1 MEDMVASLFQKLQ
14 QVYKGKKVFLTG
26 HTGFKGAWML
36 KTLSLLGA
44 DVKGYALEPQTKDD
58 LFYLINGEQI
68 CDSVIADLR
77 DKQRLQKEIVD
88 FQPDFVFH
96 LAAQP
101 LVRLSYEIPAETFE
115 VNAIG
120 TANVLDAV
128 RLLEKKCDVVLITT
142 DKVYHNNE
150 WIYPYREN
158 DRLGGYDPYSAS
170 KACAELVIDSYRNS
184 FFNVK
189 NYNQHQKGIAVAR
202 AGNVIGGGDWS
213 KDRLIPDIAKALA
226 VEKPVVIRN
235 PQSVRPWQHVLE
247 PVIGYLLLGANLV
260 AEPIQFSQA
269 YNFGPHLSDALP
281 VEDML
286 KLAISSWKKGEYIV
300 EKIEGQ
306 PHEAGL
312 LKLDISKAI
321 SELKWQP
328 KMNAQQAV
336 SMTMDWY
343 SEFYSNKKAIL
354 HFTTEQVKGFL
365 NE

>member
-1 MEDMVASLFQKLQ
+1 MFEKLQ
-14 QVYKGKKVFLTG
+14 NVYKGKKVFLTG

-44 DVKGYALEPQTKDD
+44 EVKGYALEPQTKDD
-58 LFYLINGEQI
+58 LFYLIDGESI
-68 CDSVIADLR
+68 CTSVIADLR
-77 DKQRLQKEIVD
+77 DKKRLEAELVS

-115 VNAIG
+115 VNVIG

-150 WIYPYREN
+150 WIYPYREK

-184 FFNVK
+184 FFNSI
-189 NYNQHQKGIAVAR
+189 NYEQHKKGIAVAR

-213 KDRLIPDIAKALA
+213 KDRLIPDIAKAFALD
-226 VEKPVVIRN
+226 KPVVVRN
-235 PQSVRPWQHVLE
+235 PNSVRPWQHVLE
-247 PVIGYLLLGANLV
+247 PVIGYLLLGANLAV
-260 AEPIQFSQA
+260 EPIQFSQS

-281 VEDML
+281 VEEML
-286 KLAISSWKKGEYIV
+286 KLAIQSWGKGEFIV
-300 EKIEGQ
+300 ERVEGQ

-336 SMTMDWY
+336 SKTMDWY
-343 SEFYSNKKAIL
+343 SEFAINKENISE
-354 HFTTEQVKGFL
+354 FTAAQINNFV
-365 NE
+365 NA

>member
-1 MEDMVASLFQKLQ
+1 MEDMVKSLFDRLKDT
-14 QVYKGKKVFLTG
+14 YNGKKVFLTG

-36 KTLSLLGA
+36 KTLTLLGA
-44 DVKGYALEPQTKDD
+44 EVKGYALAPLTDDD
-58 LFYLINGEQI
+58 LFYLIDGETI
-68 CDSVIADLR
+68 CESVIADLR
-77 DKQRLQKEIVD
+77 DKERLQKELIS
-88 FQPDFVFH
+88 FEPDFVFH

-115 VNAIG
+115 VNVIG

-128 RLLEKKCDVVLITT
+128 NLLDKPCNVVLITT

-150 WIYPYREN
+150 WLYPYREN

-189 NYNQHQKGIAVAR
+189 KYEQHKKALAVAR

-213 KDRLIPDIAKALA
+213 KDRLIPDIAKAFA
-226 VEKPVVIRN
+226 VNKPVVIRN

-247 PVIGYLLLGANLV
+247 PVIGYLMLGDNLYSDPV
-260 AEPIQFSQA
+260 KYSLA
-269 YNFGPHLSDALP
+269 YNFGPQLSDALP
-281 VEDML
+281 VEEML
-286 KLAISSWKKGEYIV
+286 KLAINSWGKGEYIV
-300 EKIEGQ
+300 EQTENQ

-321 SELKWQP
+321 VELKWHP
-328 KMNAQQAV
+328 RMNAGQAV

-343 SEFYSNKKAIL
+343 REFNLNKANISD
-354 HFTTEQVKGFL
+354 FTELQIKSFL
-365 NE
+365 Q